1 MKTTQKDIK
10 NTQAIDITYSK
21 EAEIYAIKK
30 TEGWLTEIAYSM
42 GVYGVNGCVW
52 QGHNTG
58 KLYKMTARTS
68 TFYYI

>member
-10 NTQAIDITYSK
+10 NMQAIDITYSK
-21 EAEIYAIKK
+21 EAEIKEI
-30 TEGWLTEIAYSM
+30 EGWLTEIAYSA
-42 GVYGVNGCVW
+42 GIYGVNGCVW